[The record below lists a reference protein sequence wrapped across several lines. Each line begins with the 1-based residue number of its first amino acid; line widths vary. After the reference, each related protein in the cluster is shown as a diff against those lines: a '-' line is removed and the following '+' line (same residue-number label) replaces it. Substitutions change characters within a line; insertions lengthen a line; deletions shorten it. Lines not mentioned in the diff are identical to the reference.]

1 MTVIYCFLRGNV
13 MFREIMWPFPS
24 LPLRGEK
31 VWIEAGP
38 GWKPSRRIRKQRISG
53 ITAQVLER
61 TFMAD
66 TGRVRIDLETEDLEG
81 RDEELYSF
89 LVAAGFTTPTP

>member
-1 MTVIYCFLRGNV
+1 MTVIYCFRRGHV
-13 MFREIMWPFPS
+13 MSREILWPFPS
-24 LPLRGEK
+24 LPLPGEK

-38 GWKPSRRIRKQRISG
+38 GWKPRRSIKKQRVIG

-61 TFMAD
+61 TYMAD

-89 LVAAGFTTPTP
+89 LLAAGFTAPTA